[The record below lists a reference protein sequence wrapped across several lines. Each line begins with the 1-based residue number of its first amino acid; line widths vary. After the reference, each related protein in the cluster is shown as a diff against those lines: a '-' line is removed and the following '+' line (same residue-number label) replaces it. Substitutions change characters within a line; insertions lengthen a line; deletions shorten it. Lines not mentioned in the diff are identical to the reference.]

1 MEALFSLIFYGVV
14 ILSIVRA
21 IRKRKNALPPEY
33 KTVVTPKTNNKVASS
48 NGFQRESSSMSN
60 GFPRESGAMKHTHRK
75 PGKYDTFNKKTKFH
89 SKETGSM
96 PHEHR
101 NEKYVSMADASNL
114 PKGYILLNGE
124 PVRVADLEG
133 K

>member
-1 MEALFSLIFYGVV
+1 MEAIITIVFYLLVIGAVV
-14 ILSIVRA
+14 YKIKKKGSIA
-21 IRKRKNALPPEY
+21 GAGIDRKPTQIPGMTK
-33 KTVVTPKTNNKVASS
+33 
-48 NGFQRESSSMSN
+48 ESS
-60 GFPRESGAMKHTHRK
+60 
-75 PGKYDTFNKKTKFH
+75 
-89 SKETGSM
+89 SM

-101 NEKYVSMADASNL
+101 KPGRYDTFNRKGLFNDSGTMPHKHETQKYTSQSDASKL

>member
-1 MEALFSLIFYGVV
+1 MEALFSLIFYGIV
-14 ILSIVRA
+14 IFSIVRA
-21 IRKRKNALPPEY
+21 IKKRKNALPPEY
-33 KTVVTPKTNNKVASS
+33 KTVVTPKTNKAALPQS
-48 NGFQRESSSMSN
+48 FPKESSSMPQ
-60 GFPRESGAMKHTHRK
+60 GFPRESGAMKHTHRR

-89 SKETGSM
+89 SKESGSM